1 MAAGRMKVGARV
13 GCLEQLVAGEEEEEI
28 EGAGGTGVDHRAFSR
43 VSQKEKQNKTNKQK
57 PGVLKSK
64 TGKERKVLVLWK
76 LLMYYRL
83 LRNTS

>member
-1 MAAGRMKVGARV
+1 MAAGGVKVGARV

-28 EGAGGTGVDHRAFSR
+28 EGAGGAGVEHRDFSR

-64 TGKERKVLVLWK
+64 TGKERKVLVL
-76 LLMYYRL
+76 
-83 LRNTS
+83 